1 MTTTPTIPQVGVLGA
16 DEIWT
21 TTPSATGPS
30 NQPKVSKNKLLTTQL
45 EIADF
50 EVVQKG
56 IDADEIKHILRK
68 QLFDALVKS
77 NDTIQFT
84 QQYDPL
90 KRQKIFR
97 AYLYVADS
105 QFSDLSKIQRN
116 KPITSEQLYSQWKKY
131 SLNQT
136 LPPSDIMKIA
146 KMVEE
151 FHNIT

>member
-50 EVVQKG
+50 EIVHP
-56 IDADEIKHILRK
+56 DEIKDILRS
-68 QLFDALVKS
+68 QILETLVKS